1 MPVPGIA
8 ANPTKGVLSGN
19 LLFLL
24 VGLAALGSLATNIIL
39 PAFTQMGAVLGASE
53 RELAL
58 TLSSFF
64 FVFALGQLV
73 VGPLSDRFGRK
84 SLVLVGLVTFVAG
97 SIACAF
103 ASTLGFMIAGR
114 VLQALGACATS
125 VLARA
130 IARDLFD
137 GEALGKA
144 LALIMMAMAA
154 APGFSPLIGN
164 TITTYLGWRF
174 IFLFV
179 AGFAIALAVH
189 YHRGIAETHPADR
202 RTHLTLSG
210 VASVYRALATD
221 RRFILPAL
229 SVSLVLGGLY
239 TFFATAPSIFAH
251 ELGLTGFQ
259 LAVFFAATVI
269 IPFAAGYLAPRLA
282 HRWGQPATAMAGL
295 VSTVFGSVSMLA
307 SAGVPELSTITMSLA
322 LFLFGM
328 GLVNP
333 LGTAISL
340 QPFGERA
347 GSASALLGFLQMG
360 CAAIGSA
367 MGSILPFSPTI
378 ALAVTIT
385 ANSLLASLV
394 FVPVFMSQLR
404 TKAPAP

>member
-1 MPVPGIA
+1 MSPSA
-8 ANPTKGVLSGN
+8 TTENPAKRTLTAG

-39 PAFTQMGAVLGASE
+39 PAFTQIGGVFSASE

-64 FVFALGQLV
+64 FFFAFGQLF

-84 SLVLVGLVTFVAG
+84 SLVLIGLGTFVVG
-97 SIACAF
+97 SIVCAS
-103 ASTLGFMIAGR
+103 ADTLEFMIVGR

-125 VLARA
+125 VLSRA

-137 GEALGKA
+137 GEALGKT

-154 APGFSPLIGN
+154 APGFSPLVG
-164 TITTYLGWRF
+164 TALATYLGWRF
-174 IFLFV
+174 IFVFV
-179 AGFAIALAVH
+179 GAFAAALAVH
-189 YHRGIAETHPADR
+189 YWTSIEETHPENR
-202 RTHLTLSG
+202 RTALTIAG
-210 VASVYRALATD
+210 VAAIYRALATD

-229 SVSLVLGGLY
+229 SVSLVVGGLY

-259 LAVFFAATVI
+259 LALFFAATVI
-269 IPFAAGYLAPRLA
+269 VPFAAGYLAPVMA
-282 HRWGQPATAMAGL
+282 HRWGQSATAMLGL
-295 VSTVFGSVSMLA
+295 VSAVIGSLSMLA
-307 SAGVPELSTITMSLA
+307 FAGVPQLTTITASLA

-333 LGTAISL
+333 LGTAIAL
-340 QPFGERA
+340 HPFGEQA

-367 MGSILPFSPTI
+367 LGSVLPFSPTI
-378 ALAVTIT
+378 ALAVIVT
-385 ANSLLASLV
+385 AGSMLALLA
-394 FVPVFMSQLR
+394 FVPIFVSQSR
-404 TKAPAP
+404 TRAFAP